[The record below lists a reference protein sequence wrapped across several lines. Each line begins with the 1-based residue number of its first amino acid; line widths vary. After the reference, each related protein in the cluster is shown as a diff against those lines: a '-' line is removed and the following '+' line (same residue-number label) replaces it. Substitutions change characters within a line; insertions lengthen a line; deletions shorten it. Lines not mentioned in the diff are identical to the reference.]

1 MGLSELEESSLLL
14 DEKLLRFMDQLE
26 LLEEKRATLNSLI
39 EQGWF
44 SMSKA
49 RYSMGNKQVSAL
61 QYASEIEPLVCV
73 HARTLDNSEVEF
85 CTERVTQKCNNESGK
100 DVRSVEDIGP
110 QEEGVRRRIKSKKDF
125 AEKEEGEKANIEKL
139 LMKTE
144 PPEVPPVAKGNQN
157 PQQDPLKWFGILVP
171 QSLKQAQSSF
181 KQVIELSA
189 EIATLQSAVFNTRE
203 ELKLGMK
210 QKRFLLEETSATQ
223 LDKVTE

>member
-1 MGLSELEESSLLL
+1 MGLSELEDSLDARLLL
-14 DEKLLRFMDQLE
+14 FMEQLE
-26 LLEEKRATLNSLI
+26 LLGEKRATLNSLI

-73 HARTLDNSEVEF
+73 HARTLGSGDVEF
-85 CTERVTQKCNNESGK
+85 CTERVAQSKESGK
-100 DVRSVEDIGP
+100 DVSSIEDIGP
-110 QEEGVRRRIKSKKDF
+110 QEEGVRRRNKPKNVTP
-125 AEKEEGEKANIEKL
+125 EKEANDEASSEKAPDV
-139 LMKTE
+139 T
-144 PPEVPPVAKGNQN
+144 PVRKSDQN

-189 EIATLQSAVFNTRE
+189 EIAALQTTVLNTRQ
-203 ELKLGMK
+203 ELKKSMK
-210 QKRFLLEETSATQ
+210 DKHFLRKETSAAQ
-223 LDKVTE
+223 ADEAAE